1 VSFELVAPTHVNVLR
16 DFLSEVDLTLAGLD
30 DLDDPKVR
38 LSIERDVDGCII
50 GSTGYELSPD

>member
-1 VSFELVAPTHVNVLR
+1 LR

>member
-30 DLDDPKVR
+30 DPTVR